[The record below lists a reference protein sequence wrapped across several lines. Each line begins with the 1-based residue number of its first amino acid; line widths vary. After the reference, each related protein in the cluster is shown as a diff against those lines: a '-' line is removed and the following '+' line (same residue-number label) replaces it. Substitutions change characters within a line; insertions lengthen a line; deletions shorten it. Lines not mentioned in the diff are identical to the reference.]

1 MPTMKT
7 SYFKR
12 FKMEIEL
19 AAVPPVPPLPEG
31 YRFVPWDDTLLEA
44 HADIKYQ
51 CFHDEID
58 AAVFPNLGTRDGCL
72 TLMGCI
78 RKKTGFLPEAT
89 WLIAGPDGYCATVQ
103 GICERHRLGAIQNL
117 GVIPAHR
124 GHGLG
129 RALLLLALHGFIR
142 HGLGRGMLEVTA
154 QNDGAI
160 RLYRTLGF
168 RCVKTVY
175 KATDAAAAAPP
186 VGIH

>member
-1 MPTMKT
+1 MKT

-19 AAVPPVPPLPEG
+19 AAIPPVPALPPG
-31 YRFVPWDDTLLEA
+31 FQFVPWNETLVAA

-51 CFHDEID
+51 CFHEEID
-58 AAVFPNLGTRDGCL
+58 AAVFPSLGTRDGCL
-72 TLMGCI
+72 HLMTGI
-78 RKKTGFLPEAT
+78 RNKTGFLPEAT
-89 WLIAGPDGYCATVQ
+89 WLIAGAEGYCATVQ
-103 GICERHRLGAIQNL
+103 GICERHRVGAIQNL
-117 GVIPAHR
+117 GVIPAQR

-129 RALLLLALHGFIR
+129 RTLLILALHGFIR

-175 KATDAAAAAPP
+175 KATEAAGNVQVAGVP
-186 VGIH
+186 